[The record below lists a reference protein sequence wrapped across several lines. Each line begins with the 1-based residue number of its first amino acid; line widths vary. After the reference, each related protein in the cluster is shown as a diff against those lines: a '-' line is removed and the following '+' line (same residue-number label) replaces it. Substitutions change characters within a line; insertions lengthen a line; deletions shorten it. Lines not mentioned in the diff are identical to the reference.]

1 MKSTVLVTIPAG
13 DVKDTFLTP
22 DVKEYLEEN
31 FNVKYN
37 DLGRTFTQDEYKA
50 ELLDT
55 DFVLGGWGSPQLNEY
70 VLDGNTRFK
79 MLAYT
84 GGSVADSTTP
94 AVWEKGIRVS
104 GGNELFAES
113 VAEATITY
121 IIMALRSIYDDVYNI
136 KQGDWHGKDVKS
148 TRGILDRE
156 IGIIG
161 CGAVA
166 RHVMRLLQ
174 PFRCSFKVAADY
186 TVDEEYLKSMN
197 ARQVTVEEVFS
208 TCDIV
213 SLHLSL
219 TPETRG
225 MLGGELFGMM
235 PKDSVFVNTA
245 RGAIIRESEMIEVLK
260 SRPDIQTVLDVFE
273 KEPLPLDSALRSL
286 PNVYCIPHRGGPTVD
301 RRRYIGRAMVDE
313 MLRFEKGEPLKYEI
327 TAAAA
332 SRMTTRKK

>member
-1 MKSTVLVTIPAG
+1 MKHTVLVTIPDG
-13 DVKDTFLTP
+13 GVKNSFITP
-22 DVKEYLEEN
+22 DVKEYLEAN

-37 DLGRTFTQDEYKA
+37 TLGRAFTQDEYKK
-50 ELLDT
+50 ELLDA

-70 VLDGNTRFK
+70 VLDGNDRFK

-94 AVWEKGIRVS
+94 AVWEKGVKVS

-121 IIMALRSIYDDVYNI
+121 AIMALRSIYDDVYNV
-136 KQGDWHGKDVKS
+136 KQGDWQGKNVKV
-148 TRGILDRE
+148 TRGIFDRE
-156 IGIIG
+156 IGIVG

-186 TVDEEYLKSMN
+186 TVDEEYLKSVN
-197 ARQVTVEEVFS
+197 ARQVSIEEMFS
-208 TCDIV
+208 TCEIV

-219 TPETRG
+219 TPQSRG
-225 MLGGELFGMM
+225 TIGRELFEML
-235 PKDSVFVNTA
+235 PQNAVFVNTA

-260 SRPDIQTVLDVFE
+260 ARPDIQAVLDVFE
-273 KEPLPLDSALRSL
+273 KEPLPIDSELRTL

-301 RRRYIGRAMVDE
+301 RRRYIGLAMVDE
-313 MLRFEKGEPLKYEI
+313 MIRFEKGEPLKYEI
-327 TAAAA
+327 SSAAA
-332 SRMTTRKK
+332 SRMTTGKK

>member
-121 IIMALRSIYDDVYNI
+121 IIMALRSIYDDVYNV
-136 KQGDWHGKDVKS
+136 KQGDWHGKNVKS
-148 TRGILDRE
+148 TRGIFDRE

-197 ARQVTVEEVFS
+197 ARQVSVEEVFS

-225 MLGGELFGMM
+225 TLGGELFGMM

-260 SRPDIQTVLDVFE
+260 SRPDIQAVLDVFE